1 MENKDIYDDIS
12 SIKNIMERS
21 TKFISLAGLSGVMAG
36 IYALIGAS
44 IAYMI
49 IPQYN
54 TISVADYDKAYTETA
69 SGNTYHSLSVEL
81 ILFVVALVILF
92 LSIGTGIL
100 LSARKARRNNQSV
113 WNPSSQSLANA
124 GLLPLLTGGCFAFI
138 LYLQHHYGT
147 IAPTCLVF
155 YGLALVSASKY
166 TYGDVKWLGLL
177 EIILGLLSLMQP
189 GYGLYFWALGFGVLH
204 ILYGTIMYFKYDRVN
219 VK

>member
-36 IYALIGAS
+36 IYALIGAG

-49 IPQYN
+49 IPKY
-54 TISVADYDKAYTETA
+54 SVYAEGSDGYTA
-69 SGNTYHSLSVEL
+69 NRAGLDIV
-81 ILFVVALVILF
+81 LFGVAAAVLA
-92 LSIGTGIL
+92 LSIGSAIL
-100 LSARKARRNNQSV
+100 LSARKARRQQQTIWNQS
-113 WNPSSQSLANA
+113 SKSLANA
-124 GLLPLLTGGCFAFI
+124 GLWPLFTGGCFAFI

-189 GYGLYFWALGFGVLH
+189 GYGLYFWAFGFGVLH

-219 VK
+219 IK

>member
-36 IYALIGAS
+36 IYALIGAG

-54 TISVADYDKAYTETA
+54 TISVADYDKTYTETV

-177 EIILGLLSLMQP
+177 EILLGLLSLMQP

>member
-36 IYALIGAS
+36 IYALIGAG

-113 WNPSSQSLANA
+113 WNPSSKSLANA

-177 EIILGLLSLMQP
+177 EIILGLISLMQP
-189 GYGLYFWALGFGVLH
+189 GYGLCFWALGFGVLH

>member
-36 IYALIGAS
+36 IYALIGAG
-44 IAYMI
+44 IAYTI
-49 IPQYN
+49 IPRYSAGSMAN
-54 TISVADYDKAYTETA
+54 YDNAYTGT
-69 SGNTYHSLSVEL
+69 GGFFSLGIAW
-81 ILFVVALVILF
+81 ILLVVALMVLF
-92 LSIGTGIL
+92 LSIATAIL

-113 WNPSSQSLANA
+113 WNSSSRSLANA
-124 GLLPLLTGGCFAFI
+124 GLLPLLAGGCFAFI
-138 LYLQHHYGT
+138 LYLQHHYGI

-166 TYGDVKWLGLL
+166 TYGDVKWLGIL
-177 EIILGLLSLMQP
+177 EIILGLLSLTLP

-204 ILYGTIMYFKYDRVN
+204 ILYGAVMYFKYDRV
-219 VK
+219 KA